1 LLLFDAEVGSEAL
14 LAGKLDALG
23 DVLRNGSLVFASPFV
38 VDVADG
44 RVLGTITGR
53 PLSLASS
60 GAALVPAQPASAES
74 LALGP
79 LTWQTPKSEVSISS
93 IR

>member
-1 LLLFDAEVGSEAL
+1 MRASE
-14 LAGKLDALG
+14 
-23 DVLRNGSLVFASPFV
+23 ASPFV